1 MTRGLMP
8 GNIRGPAGSQDPV
21 TDSGRARPEDVTEAY
36 ADLVYA
42 LCRRLARNEEEAR
55 DLFQD
60 SFVRILRGLPS
71 FEGRASLRTWLCQ
84 IVINCDR
91 NRRRWWL
98 RLRRNLPT
106 GESLGPFREAGW
118 AGTEPPDDAPGPE
131 RAVLSVEIRDRV
143 EASLRALPRDQ
154 RIAVVLRDIEGMSYE
169 EIAVSMGTEMGTV
182 KSRIGRA
189 RASLRVLLADLVDSP
204 GEGTSS

>member
-1 MTRGLMP
+1 M
-8 GNIRGPAGSQDPV
+8 
-21 TDSGRARPEDVTEAY
+21 EAY
-36 ADLVYA
+36 ADLVYS
-42 LCRRLARNEEEAR
+42 LCRRLAPNEEEAR

-71 FEGRASLRTWLCQ
+71 FEGRASLRTWICQ

-91 NRRRWWL
+91 NRRRWWR

-106 GESLGPFREAGW
+106 GENLGPFREGGW
-118 AGTEPPDDAPGPE
+118 AGSEPPDDSPGPE

-143 EASLRALPRDQ
+143 ETSLRGLPLDQ

-169 EIAVSMGTEMGTV
+169 EIAVSMGTEIGTV

-189 RASLRVLLADLVDSP
+189 RASLRVMLADLVERP